1 MSTLLVFR
9 QAMMNWNRFVTACI
23 LAAAL
28 LLKFGVPLPAI
39 LIGLSAAALVNWQ
52 IRPRLKPA
60 PLRREPTPHRREI
73 ARSDV

>member
-9 QAMMNWNRFVTACI
+9 QAMMNWNRFVTASV
-23 LAAAL
+23 LVAAL
-28 LLKFGVPLPAI
+28 LLKFGVPIPA
-39 LIGLSAAALVNWQ
+39 LLFGLGAAALVNWQ

-60 PLRREPTPHRREI
+60 PLRRDRIPHRGEI

>member
-9 QAMMNWNRFVTACI
+9 HAMMNWNRFVTACI

-28 LLKFGVPLPAI
+28 LLKFGVPVPAI
-39 LIGLSAAALVNWQ
+39 LLGLGAAALVNWQ
-52 IRPRLKPA
+52 IRPRLTPA
-60 PLRREPTPHRREI
+60 PLRPDRTPPRREI

>member
-1 MSTLLVFR
+1 MSTLLMFR

-28 LLKFGVPLPAI
+28 LLKFGVPMPAV
-39 LIGLSAAALVNWQ
+39 LLGLGAAALVNLQ
-52 IRPRLKPA
+52 MRPRLKSA
-60 PLRREPTPHRREI
+60 PLRRGRMPHRQEI

>member
-1 MSTLLVFR
+1 MFTLLAFR

-28 LLKFGVPLPAI
+28 LLKFGVPMPAI
-39 LIGLSAAALVNWQ
+39 LLGLGTAALVNWQ

-60 PLRREPTPHRREI
+60 PLRRAGIPHRGEI